1 MPYQAHHVHVH
12 IIIIARFNLLVRFML
27 RKCVSDVLKESLC
40 LWLVASLLNCLP
52 PAYVVHK
59 LMEPNILGEHRMSR
73 YSHQEQLH
81 LIKESIIVSLSSQD
95 EIWVFSSLFLQLQL
109 SLILSHIL
117 QKWTKLGMTVQNSIQ
132 TKVVRIR
139 YMFYKIIT
147 ALKYAVYLYLTTQ
160 KMLPLH
166 VPQA

>member
-1 MPYQAHHVHVH
+1 
-12 IIIIARFNLLVRFML
+12 
-27 RKCVSDVLKESLC
+27 
-40 LWLVASLLNCLP
+40 
-52 PAYVVHK
+52 
-59 LMEPNILGEHRMSR
+59 
-73 YSHQEQLH
+73 
-81 LIKESIIVSLSSQD
+81 
-95 EIWVFSSLFLQLQL
+95 
-109 SLILSHIL
+109 
-117 QKWTKLGMTVQNSIQ
+117 MTVQNSIQ